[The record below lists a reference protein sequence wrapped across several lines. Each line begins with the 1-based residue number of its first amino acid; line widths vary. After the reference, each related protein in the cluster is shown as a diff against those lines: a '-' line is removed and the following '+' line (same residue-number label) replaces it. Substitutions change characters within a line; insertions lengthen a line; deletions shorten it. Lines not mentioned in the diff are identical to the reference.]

1 MTLAQWLAIV
11 GLAMTFVGALWAA
24 SDLRPGEWSLR
35 PDVMSARRHAIDV
48 VDNARRRGY
57 VSPPWPQH
65 AVDEAMRKADIERR
79 ADLEK
84 LAAEEVRA
92 QLNDGSGKYRAARN
106 GLFLVAVGSLLQ
118 MLAVFLVK

>member
-1 MTLAQWLAIV
+1 
-11 GLAMTFVGALWAA
+11 
-24 SDLRPGEWSLR
+24 
-35 PDVMSARRHAIDV
+35 
-48 VDNARRRGY
+48 
-57 VSPPWPQH
+57 
-65 AVDEAMRKADIERR
+65 MRKADIERR